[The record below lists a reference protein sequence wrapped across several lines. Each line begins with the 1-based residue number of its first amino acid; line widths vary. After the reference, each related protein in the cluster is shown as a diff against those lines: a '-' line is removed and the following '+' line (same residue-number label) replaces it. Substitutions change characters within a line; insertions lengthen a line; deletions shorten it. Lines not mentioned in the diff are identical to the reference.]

1 MASNTPSTP
10 APCKGT
16 VKRSFL
22 FNSVRVKLVG
32 VHPETG
38 IAFYVNNGIGG
49 VFGVRVYP
57 DGRKVLV
64 NPDKVDWIGKHGKA
78 VYLQFRSAFGN
89 RNYIIA
95 SRAVYIAWRGKP
107 IPKGMTIDHI
117 DGCSTNNDYRNLR
130 CVSNAIN
137 NRDGGFARK
146 LRNKGINP
154 GTSSRQTGGVASA
167 EKGMCIP
174 RWMLLRYF
182 LRMATIKPSIT
193 RWRYEHLSKDELLMI
208 LYDSNREVIKHFRTF
223 YNIQISFKA

>member
-130 CVSNAIN
+130 CVSNDIN
-137 NRDGGFARK
+137 NRDGGFLRK
-146 LRNKGINP
+146 LRNKGIKL
-154 GTSSRQTGGVASA
+154 TT
-167 EKGMCIP
+167 IP

-182 LRMATIKPSIT
+182 LRMANIKTIVT
-193 RWRYEHLSKDELLMI
+193 
-208 LYDSNREVIKHFRTF
+208 SNRYKHLTKNDLMLIIFNTDSQISNHF
-223 YNIQISFKA
+223 LKLYNIKITFNYAK

>member
-1 MASNTPSTP
+1 M
-10 APCKGT
+10 
-16 VKRSFL
+16 
-22 FNSVRVKLVG
+22 KLVG

-117 DGCSTNNDYRNLR
+117 DGCTTNNDYRNLR
-130 CVSNAIN
+130 CVSNDIN

-146 LRNKGINP
+146 LRNKGIKP
-154 GTSSRQTGGVASA
+154 TT
-167 EKGMCIP
+167 IP
-174 RWMLLRYF
+174 RWMLLRYYT
-182 LRMATIKPSIT
+182 RMAIIKPIVT
-193 RWRYEHLSKDELLMI
+193 FYRYEHLTKDELLMI
-208 LYDSNREVIKHFRTF
+208 IYDSNREVIKHFRTF
-223 YNIQISFKA
+223 YNIQITFNHGHQRS

>member
-117 DGCSTNNDYRNLR
+117 DGCTTNNDFRNLR
-130 CVSNAIN
+130 CIDGKTNS
-137 NRDGGFARK
+137 RDGGFARK
-146 LRNKGINP
+146 LRNKGIN
-154 GTSSRQTGGVASA
+154 TTAIQ
-167 EKGMCIP
+167 
-174 RWMLLRYF
+174 RWMLLRYYT
-182 LRMATIKPSIT
+182 RMAIIKPIVT
-193 RWRYEHLSKDELLMI
+193 FYRYEHLTKDELLMI

>member
-1 MASNTPSTP
+1 M
-10 APCKGT
+10 
-16 VKRSFL
+16 
-22 FNSVRVKLVG
+22 KLVG

-89 RNYIIA
+89 HKHILA
-95 SRAVYIAWRGKP
+95 SHAVYIAWNYKE
-107 IPKGMTIDHI
+107 IPDGMTIDHI
-117 DGCSTNNDYRNLR
+117 DGCTTNNDYRNLR
-130 CVSNAIN
+130 CISSAIN
-137 NRDGGFARK
+137 NRDGGFARR

-154 GTSSRQTGGVASA
+154 TTIQ
-167 EKGMCIP
+167 
-174 RWMLLRYF
+174 RWMLLRYYT
-182 LRMATIKPSIT
+182 RMAIIKPIVTSY
-193 RWRYEHLSKDELLMI
+193 RYRHLSKDELLMI

-223 YNIQISFKA
+223 YNIHISFPHVPST